1 MSATTETTV
10 PTVSLT
16 ILSDN
21 IARPPL
27 ESEHGFAVWIAT
39 PSAKILFDTGAGP
52 AMLRNA
58 DALGIDLSEADLIV
72 LSHGH
77 YDHTGNLAEA
87 LRRAPRARLVL
98 HPEALRPRYSIRDT
112 PKFIGMPQDARDAIA
127 ALPAQRLRWI
137 AEPTAIAEGVW
148 LTGPVPR
155 RTDFEDVGGPFFRDD
170 AGRTPDDIP
179 DDLSLWID
187 MPDGIVACLGC
198 CHAGVINT
206 MNYISGMTEG
216 RPIAS
221 VIGGMHLLHASNA
234 RYSFTA
240 AALKE
245 YSMRLLIPCHCTG
258 GDACEYLAKKLGSIV
273 HQGFAGMKQTFHTR
287 KP

>member
-1 MSATTETTV
+1 MSATTEKTV

-58 DALGIDLSEADLIV
+58 DTLGIDLSEADLIV

-127 ALPAQRLRWI
+127 ALPPERLRWI

-148 LTGPVPR
+148 ITGPVPR

-187 MPDGIVACLGC
+187 MPGGLVACLGC
-198 CHAGVINT
+198 CHAGVVNT
-206 MNYISGMTEG
+206 LEHIGTLTGG
-216 RPIAS
+216 RP
-221 VIGGMHLLHASNA
+221 VRLLVGGMHLVNA
-234 RYSFTA
+234 DARRLAATA
-240 AALKE
+240 ADLKA
-245 YSMRLLIPCHCTG
+245 RAIPRIVPCHCTG
-258 GDACEYLAKKLGSIV
+258 DAASFLAEHIGPTVS
-273 HQGFAGMKQTFHTR
+273 QGTAGLVLDAR
-287 KP
+287 RLC